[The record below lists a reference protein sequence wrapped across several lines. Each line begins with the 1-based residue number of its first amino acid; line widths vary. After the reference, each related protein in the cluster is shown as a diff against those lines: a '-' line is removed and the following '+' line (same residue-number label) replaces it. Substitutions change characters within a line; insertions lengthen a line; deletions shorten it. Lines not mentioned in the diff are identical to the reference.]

1 MSQTSY
7 LLSCEVLCGEGSDGA
22 LEGKDRAFLIVAVNA
37 ASEDDAIAK
46 VEADFDEEGY
56 AIVEIEWIATAA
68 DMQWEDADGEA
79 EAKDIL
85 VRLAELPEEVIY
97 GMLYDISD
105 DDMSEAA
112 RTPERRNFSVLQMTC
127 GRLNSGR
134 IFLFQGEGVPK
145 ARGRSGISSARRPG
159 LSRAARRCTSA
170 GVRWWAGASS
180 ANRRRLRNQRHRS
193 PSRFAGLPPGNAHR
207 GMRRR

>member
-112 RTPERRNFSVLQMTC
+112 
-127 GRLNSGR
+127 
-134 IFLFQGEGVPK
+134 
-145 ARGRSGISSARRPG
+145 
-159 LSRAARRCTSA
+159 
-170 GVRWWAGASS
+170 
-180 ANRRRLRNQRHRS
+180 
-193 PSRFAGLPPGNAHR
+193 
-207 GMRRR
+207 